1 MKLSRISLALLPLLS
16 LCSVQAAVYSV
27 VEVGKVPELKSTYAS
42 AINDAGDTVFN
53 GAIKVVKND
62 ATNTGVTQYQYF
74 NFPLQLDAINFD
86 NDNIKALFTA
96 EQLADVKNGIL
107 DVTTLGIL
115 LSTNPAAQ
123 PTGNAISY
131 VLRGTELAN
140 NIKLRDVNA
149 ARSNNE
155 YLYDINNAGVA
166 VGQATATFTQQS
178 FTPAATTEKPTPT
191 AEQVWVPELPF
202 QLGVV
207 AIDNEAKPLVPLYS
221 SYGGGYTV
229 AKAINDNGLVAG
241 YGSVGLVAES
251 ITNIEKLCTGAAVP
265 VDVCYYNYH
274 TSNARMP
281 AINAYRQEL
290 GDFSYT
296 QRGILWPQNGSN
308 AVTPIVLGFLGDKN
322 SQAAHNVDGVK
333 AINYYSQAL
342 DVNNSGIAVGLSLY
356 SNSDL
361 YVYQDEIYRTE
372 QATLFV
378 ENEALPMV
386 DETEW
391 SSSRALSINNND
403 IAIGYAVK
411 NINGYAR
418 AKLFYYDYNTN
429 KTNYVTGFFAS
440 SNTRPSAINDNNQV
454 VGNAEVIIDG
464 TSTRRNHGF
473 MYDIASDKFVDLNT
487 LVGCNLP
494 YQIVDATDI
503 NNNGTIVATALVSR
517 EKRNIK
523 GDIVVDAK
531 GDPEME
537 SVTTVV
543 TLQPIANGEVESC
556 DSEQPNDYKR
566 KGGSFGGT
574 ALIFGSALLWWRRR
588 KM

>member
-1 MKLSRISLALLPLLS
+1 MKLSPISLAILPLLS

-27 VEVGKVPELKSTYAS
+27 VDVGKVPELKSTYAS
-42 AINDAGDTVFN
+42 AINDNGDTVFN
-53 GAIKVVKND
+53 GAVKVVKND
-62 ATNTGVTQYQYF
+62 VTNSGVVQYQYF
-74 NFPLQLDAINFD
+74 NFPIQLNAIDFD

-115 LSTNPAAQ
+115 LGTNPAAQ
-123 PTGNAISY
+123 PIGNAISY
-131 VLRGTELAN
+131 VLRGNELAN

-149 ARSNNE
+149 TRTNSE

-178 FTPAATTEKPTPT
+178 FTPAATTEKPTP
-191 AEQVWVPELPF
+191 APEKLWAPELPY

-207 AIDNEAKPLVPLYS
+207 VVGNDTTALAPLYS
-221 SYGGGYTV
+221 SYGGGYSV

-251 ITNIEKLCTGAAVP
+251 IANIEKLCTGAAVP
-265 VDVCYYNYH
+265 IDVCYYNYH
-274 TSNARMP
+274 TSAARMP

-290 GDFSYT
+290 SDFSYT

-308 AVTPIVLGFLGDKN
+308 AVTPTVLGFLGDKN
-322 SQAAHNVDGVK
+322 SQVAHSVEGVK

-356 SNSDL
+356 SDSDL
-361 YVYQDEIYRTE
+361 YVFQDEIYRTE

-378 ENEALPMV
+378 DNEALPMV
-386 DETEW
+386 DQNEW
-391 SSSRALSINNND
+391 SSSRALSINNNN
-403 IAIGYAVK
+403 IAMGYAVK
-411 NINGYAR
+411 NINGNAR
-418 AKLFYYDYNTN
+418 AKLFYYDYSAN
-429 KTNYVTGFFAS
+429 KANYVTGFFAS
-440 SNTRPSAINDNNQV
+440 SNTRPNAINDNNQI

-464 TSTRRNHGF
+464 TSTRRTHGF

-523 GDIVVDAK
+523 GEPVLDAK

-537 SVTTVV
+537 SVTTVI

-556 DSEQPNDYKR
+556 GGEDQNSYKR
-566 KGGSFGGT
+566 QSGGFGG
-574 ALIFGSALLWWRRR
+574 AGLVLGSVLLWWRRR
-588 KM
+588 VM